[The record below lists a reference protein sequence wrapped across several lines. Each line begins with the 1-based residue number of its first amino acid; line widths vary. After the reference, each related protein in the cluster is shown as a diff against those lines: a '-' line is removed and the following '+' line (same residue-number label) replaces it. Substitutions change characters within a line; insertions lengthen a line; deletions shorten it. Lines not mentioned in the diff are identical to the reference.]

1 MSNKKK
7 KGHPGKNK
15 SESRLTR
22 IALATAIL
30 GLIKVILEI
39 IQKLIE

>member
-7 KGHPGKNK
+7 RQPKKNK
-15 SESRLTR
+15 GESRLIR
-22 IALATAIL
+22 LALATAIL
-30 GLIKVILEI
+30 ELIRVILEI